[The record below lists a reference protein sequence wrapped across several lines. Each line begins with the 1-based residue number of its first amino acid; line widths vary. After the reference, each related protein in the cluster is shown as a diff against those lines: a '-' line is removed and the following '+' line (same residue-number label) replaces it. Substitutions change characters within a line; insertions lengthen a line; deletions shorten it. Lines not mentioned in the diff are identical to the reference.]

1 MTIHTSY
8 TDRRNRSNRIFS
20 AIVRQPSRRA
30 ILMSSQ
36 ADDIKAAAAELTHAM
51 SQLLRA
57 IDAAGDEGAAVGSIP
72 AQLPDEL
79 ERLAARL
86 NAAGGFGT

>member
-1 MTIHTSY
+1 
-8 TDRRNRSNRIFS
+8 
-20 AIVRQPSRRA
+20 
-30 ILMSSQ
+30 MSSQ

-72 AQLPDEL
+72 SQLPDEL

-86 NAAGGFGT
+86 NAAGGFGS

>member
-1 MTIHTSY
+1 
-8 TDRRNRSNRIFS
+8 
-20 AIVRQPSRRA
+20 
-30 ILMSSQ
+30 
-36 ADDIKAAAAELTHAM
+36 M